1 MNCKITN
8 KKIVDIMS
16 FGKMPIANG
25 FLNKKDMNKEYF
37 YEMTVG
43 LSPDLGLFQLT
54 NFPKVEMMFHDN
66 YPFFTNSSKFMKIH
80 FKNYADWI
88 YKTFINKEDDK
99 IIEIGCN
106 DGTMLK
112 NFDSKKI
119 KSLGIDPSGNVV
131 NLAKDKG
138 LNIINNFFSE
148 NLSDGLDDF
157 RLKTKVIY
165 AANVICHIPD
175 LNDLIRGI
183 DKLLCKKGVFIFEEP
198 YLGSVLNNVSYDQI
212 YDEHIYLFSAIAV
225 KKIFNLYNFELIDLY
240 PQSTHGGS
248 MRYVLARKGEY
259 SKSSIV
265 SEILNKELKE
275 GFLDLE
281 LYLQFKNNCLRS
293 KERLNNLIDVSLRK
307 NLRITGYAA
316 TSKSSTILNYC
327 SIDSKKIECIY
338 DTTPQKIGKFSPG
351 THIPIVDSREFKS
364 SPPDVCLL
372 FGWNHKKEILE
383 NEKNFEINGG
393 KWISHIE
400 NLV

>member
-1 MNCKITN
+1 
-8 KKIVDIMS
+8 MS

-25 FLNKKDMNKEYF
+25 FLSKKDINKEYF

-66 YPFFTNSSKFMKIH
+66 YPFFTNSSNFMKRH
-80 FKNYADWI
+80 FKDYADWI
-88 YKTFINKEDDK
+88 YKTFINRDDDR

-112 NFDSKKI
+112 NFDLKKI

-148 NLSDGLDDF
+148 KLSDELDDF
-157 RLKTKVIY
+157 KLKTKVIY

-183 DKLLCKKGVFIFEEP
+183 DKLLSKKGVFIFEEP

-265 SEILNKELKE
+265 SEILDKELKE
-275 GFLDLE
+275 GFLDIN
-281 LYLQFKNNCLRS
+281 LYLKFKNNCLKS
-293 KERLNNLIDVSLRK
+293 KERLNNLIDDSLRK
-307 NLRITGYAA
+307 NLRVAGYAA
-316 TSKSSTILNYC
+316 TSKSTTILNFC
-327 SIDSKKIECIY
+327 SIDKKKIEYIY

-351 THIPIVDSREFKS
+351 THIPIVDSKEFRI

-383 NEKNFEINGG
+383 KEKSFELNGG

-400 NLV
+400 NLI

>member
-1 MNCKITN
+1 MDCKITN

-25 FLNKKDMNKEYF
+25 FLNKKDMTKEYF

-66 YPFFTNSSKFMKIH
+66 YAFFTNSSNFMKRH

-88 YKTFINKEDDK
+88 YKTFIKKEDDK

-106 DGTMLK
+106 DGTMLE
-112 NFDSKKI
+112 NFYSKKI

-157 RLKTKVIY
+157 KLKTKVIY

-183 DKLLCKKGVFIFEEP
+183 DKLL
-198 YLGSVLNNVSYDQI
+198 L
-212 YDEHIYLFSAIAV
+212 
-225 KKIFNLYNFELIDLY
+225 
-240 PQSTHGGS
+240 
-248 MRYVLARKGEY
+248 EY
-259 SKSSIV
+259 KS
-265 SEILNKELKE
+265 
-275 GFLDLE
+275 F
-281 LYLQFKNNCLRS
+281 
-293 KERLNNLIDVSLRK
+293 
-307 NLRITGYAA
+307 
-316 TSKSSTILNYC
+316 
-327 SIDSKKIECIY
+327 
-338 DTTPQKIGKFSPG
+338 FSPG
-351 THIPIVDSREFKS
+351 RINYIYYDWILS
-364 SPPDVCLL
+364 
-372 FGWNHKKEILE
+372 WNT
-383 NEKNFEINGG
+383 KN
-393 KWISHIE
+393 
-400 NLV
+400 